1 MKKKSFIFLAAA
13 VVVASCLWGCT
24 GTRTT
29 ETTTASAITGQA
41 VSETETAAKSDTG
54 EKPIIGVM
62 IFDYANNYV
71 TYVRN
76 SIMAVAG
83 DDVEIQMVDA
93 QNDQAKQVEQ
103 IDLMINKGAKVLCV
117 NAVDPTA
124 AQTIISKAKE
134 ADIPVIFF
142 NRCPSDEDML
152 SYDKCWYVGND
163 PYESGKMQ
171 AEMAMEA
178 FQSNPVLD
186 KNGDGVMQYVI
197 IQGTIGHPDAVA
209 RTQANQD
216 TFAEVGFEVE
226 LLDSQPGDFKTNTAK
241 DVMDVWMGKYG
252 DKIEIILSNNDAML
266 LGAIESCEA
275 EGYFG
280 AGDKVMG
287 ALGINALPEVLD
299 LIENETIIGSIMSN
313 AYEEGRA
320 IYTMAYN
327 TIQGNDVMEGLDGE
341 LGDIKDLR
349 VPYVPVGK
357 DNVQVARDMYA
368 KALAE
373 SVESN

>member
-1 MKKKSFIFLAAA
+1 MKKRNIACLMAA
-13 VVVASCLWGCT
+13 VIAVSCLWGCAGSERT
-24 GTRTT
+24 GTTDAQVT
-29 ETTTASAITGQA
+29 EQPAA
-41 VSETETAAKSDTG
+41 AAKNTQGKESDIE

-76 SIMAVAG
+76 SIMAVAK

-124 AQTIISKAKE
+124 AQTIISKAKA

-142 NRCPSDEDML
+142 NRCPSDADML
-152 SYDKCWYVGND
+152 SYDKCLYVGND
-163 PYESGKMQ
+163 PYESGVMQ
-171 AEMAMEA
+171 AEMAMKA
-178 FQSNPVLD
+178 FQENPALD

-216 TFAEVGFEVE
+216 TFAEAGFEVE
-226 LLDSQPGDFKTNTAK
+226 LLDTQTGDFKTNTAK

-252 DKIEIILSNNDAML
+252 DKIEMILSNNDAML
-266 LGAIESCEA
+266 LGAIESCKA

-280 AGDKVMG
+280 AGDKAMG
-287 ALGINALPEVLD
+287 ALGINALPEVLN
-299 LIENETIIGSIMSN
+299 LIEDGTIIGSIMSN

-327 TIQGNDVMEGLDGE
+327 AIQGNDIMEGLDGE

-357 DNVQVARDMYA
+357 DNVQVARDMYD
-368 KALAE
+368 KAL
-373 SVESN
+373 VD

>member
-1 MKKKSFIFLAAA
+1 MIKMKKCAAILSAAA
-13 VVVASCLWGCT
+13 LMAAMTGCGGSSQTSDGTDAS
-24 GTRTT
+24 
-29 ETTTASAITGQA
+29 TATSSA
-41 VSETETAAKSDTG
+41 VSEAVSEAVSDG

-76 SIMAVAG
+76 AISTVAG

-93 QNDQAKQVEQ
+93 QNDQARQVEQ

-124 AQTIISKAKE
+124 ASSIIAKAKA
-134 ADIPVIFF
+134 ADIPLVFF
-142 NRCPSDEDML
+142 NRCPSEADMM

-178 FQSNPVLD
+178 FKANSALD
-186 KNGDGVMQYVI
+186 KNGDGIMQYVI
-197 IQGTIGHPDAVA
+197 IQGTMGHPDAVA

-216 TFAEVGFEVE
+216 TFAESGFAAE
-226 LLDSQPGDFKTNTAK
+226 LLDTQTGDFKTAAAK
-241 DVMDVWMGKYG
+241 DMMDVWMGKYG
-252 DKIEIILSNNDAML
+252 DEIEIILSNNDAML
-266 LGAIESCEA
+266 LGAIESCKA

-287 ALGINALPEVLD
+287 AVGINALPEVLD

-313 AYEEGRA
+313 AYEEGA
-320 IYTMAYN
+320 SIYAMAHN
-327 TIQGNDVMEGLDGE
+327 ALEGKDVMEGIDGE
-341 LGDIKDLR
+341 LGSMKDLR
-349 VPYVPVGK
+349 IPYVPVGK
-357 DNVQVARDMYA
+357 DNVQVARDMYS
-368 KALAE
+368 KVL
-373 SVESN
+373 SN

>member
-1 MKKKSFIFLAAA
+1 MKKRSIALLAA
-13 VVVASCLWGCT
+13 VSMMASSLWGCAGST
-24 GTRTT
+24 SQ
-29 ETTTASAITGQA
+29 TTTAAAQA
-41 VSETETAAKSDTG
+41 GNSEEAESGNDSG

-76 SIMAVAG
+76 AISTVAG

-124 AQTIISKAKE
+124 AQSIISKAKA

-178 FQSNPVLD
+178 FKANPALD

-197 IQGTIGHPDAVA
+197 IQGTVGHPDAVA

-216 TFAEVGFEVE
+216 TFEEAGFAVE
-226 LLDSQPGDFKTNTAK
+226 LLDSQTGDFKTATAK

-252 DKIEIILSNNDAML
+252 DEIEMILSNNDAML

-287 ALGINALPEVLD
+287 AIGINALPEVLD
-299 LIENETIIGSIMSN
+299 LIDNETIIGSIMSN
-313 AYEEGRA
+313 AYEEGKA
-320 IYTMAYN
+320 IYTMAHN
-327 TIQGNDVMEGLDGE
+327 ALEGKDVMEGVDGE

-349 VPYVPVGK
+349 VSYVPVGK
-357 DNVQVARDMYA
+357 DNVQVARDMYG
-368 KALAE
+368 KVLSE
-373 SVESN
+373 

>member
-1 MKKKSFIFLAAA
+1 MMKIKKSMAFLAAGVMMVSSLA
-13 VVVASCLWGCT
+13 GCS
-24 GTRTT
+24 GSKTT
-29 ETTTASAITGQA
+29 ETAVAAGGTTISEPASD
-41 VSETETAAKSDTG
+41 VDG

-76 SIMAVAG
+76 AITTVAG

-103 IDLMINKGAKVLCV
+103 VDLMINKGAKVLCV

-124 AQTIISKAKE
+124 ASSIISKAKA
-134 ADIPVIFF
+134 ADIPLVFF
-142 NRCPSDEDML
+142 NRCPSKEDMM

-163 PYESGKMQ
+163 PYESGKLQ

-178 FQSNPVLD
+178 FKNNAAFD
-186 KNGDGVMQYVI
+186 KNGDGIMQYVI
-197 IQGTIGHPDAVA
+197 IQGTMGHPDAVA
-209 RTQANQD
+209 RTAANQE
-216 TFAEVGFEVE
+216 TFEKEGFAAE
-226 LLDSQPGDFKTNTAK
+226 LLDTQTGDFKTAASK

-252 DKIEIILSNNDAML
+252 DQIEMVLTNNDAML
-266 LGAIESCEA
+266 LGAIESCKA

-287 ALGINALPEVLD
+287 AVGINALPEVLD
-299 LIENETIIGSIMSN
+299 MIENQIIIGSIMSN
-313 AYEEGRA
+313 AYDEGMS
-320 IYTMAYN
+320 IYGMAYN
-327 TIQGNDVMEGLDGE
+327 ALEGKEVMEGIHGE
-341 LGDIKDLR
+341 LGDMKDLR

-357 DNVQVARDMYA
+357 DNVSVARDMYA
-368 KALAE
+368 RVLSK
-373 SVESN
+373 

>member
-1 MKKKSFIFLAAA
+1 MIKMKKCAAILSVIA
-13 VVVASCLWGCT
+13 LMT
-24 GTRTT
+24 
-29 ETTTASAITGQA
+29 AITGCGKNSDGTDA
-41 VSETETAAKSDTG
+41 STPSSSTTEISAESEAAGENVPDG
-54 EKPIIGVM
+54 EKPMIGVM

-76 SIMAVAG
+76 AISTVAG
-83 DDVEIQMVDA
+83 DDIEIQMVDA
-93 QNDQAKQVEQ
+93 QNDQARQVEQ

-124 AQTIISKAKE
+124 ASSIIAKAKA
-134 ADIPVIFF
+134 ADIPLIFF
-142 NRCPSDEDML
+142 NRCPSEADMM

-178 FQSNPVLD
+178 FKANPALD
-186 KNGDGVMQYVI
+186 KNGDGIMQYVI
-197 IQGTIGHPDAVA
+197 IQGTMGHPDAVA

-216 TFAEVGFEVE
+216 TFAENAFAAE
-226 LLDSQPGDFKTNTAK
+226 LLDTQTGDFKTAAAK

-252 DKIEIILSNNDAML
+252 DEIEMILSNNDAML
-266 LGAIESCEA
+266 LGAIESCKA

-299 LIENETIIGSIMSN
+299 LIENETIVGSIMSN
-313 AYEEGRA
+313 AYEEGA
-320 IYTMAYN
+320 SIYAMAHN
-327 TIQGNDVMEGLDGE
+327 ALEGKDVMDGLDGE
-341 LGDIKDLR
+341 LGNMKDLR

-357 DNVQVARDMYA
+357 ENVQVARDMYS
-368 KALAE
+368 KVL
-373 SVESN
+373 SN

>member
-1 MKKKSFIFLAAA
+1 MIKMKKSAAILSA
-13 VVVASCLWGCT
+13 IALVASMAGCGGGSSQT
-24 GTRTT
+24 AGGT
-29 ETTTASAITGQA
+29 AA
-41 VSETETAAKSDTG
+41 ETAASSAAAEAESAAAASDG

-76 SIMAVAG
+76 AITTVAG

-93 QNDQAKQVEQ
+93 QNDQARQVEQ
-103 IDLMINKGAKVLCV
+103 IDLMINKGARVLCV

-124 AQTIISKAKE
+124 ASSIISKAKA
-134 ADIPVIFF
+134 ADIPLVFF
-142 NRCPSDEDML
+142 NRCPSEADMM

-163 PYESGKMQ
+163 PYESGNMQ

-178 FQSNPVLD
+178 FKANPSFD
-186 KNGDGVMQYVI
+186 KNGDGIMQYVI
-197 IQGTIGHPDAVA
+197 IQGTMGHPDAVA

-216 TFAEVGFEVE
+216 IFTESGFKAE
-226 LLDSQPGDFKTNTAK
+226 LLDTQTGDFKTAAAK

-252 DKIEIILSNNDAML
+252 DEIEMILSNNDAML
-266 LGAIESCEA
+266 LGAIESCKA

-287 ALGINALPEVLD
+287 AVGINALPEVLD

-313 AYEEGRA
+313 AYEEGA
-320 IYTMAYN
+320 SIYAMAHN
-327 TIQGNDVMEGLDGE
+327 ALEGKDVMDGVNGE
-341 LGDIKDLR
+341 LGGMKDLR

-357 DNVQVARDMYA
+357 DNVQIARDMYA
-368 KALAE
+368 KVL
-373 SVESN
+373 SN

>member
-1 MKKKSFIFLAAA
+1 MKKSVAFIMAAM
-13 VVVASCLWGCT
+13 V
-24 GTRTT
+24 
-29 ETTTASAITGQA
+29 TTTALTGCGGSTASSGSAANT
-41 VSETETAAKSDTG
+41 TAAPAAQETQAEAAEG

-76 SIMAVAG
+76 AITAVAG

-124 AQTIISKAKE
+124 AQSIISKAKA

-142 NRCPSDEDML
+142 NRCPSEADMM

-178 FQSNPVLD
+178 FKNNPAFD

-197 IQGTIGHPDAVA
+197 IQGTMGHPDAVA
-209 RTQANQD
+209 RTKADQE
-216 TFAEVGFEVE
+216 TFEKAGFATE
-226 LLDSQPGDFKTNTAK
+226 LLDTQTGDFKTATAK

-252 DKIEIILSNNDAML
+252 DEIEMVLSNNDAML
-266 LGAIESCEA
+266 LGAIESCKA
-275 EGYFG
+275 NGYFG

-287 ALGINALPEVLD
+287 AVGINALPEVLD
-299 LIENETIIGSIMSN
+299 LIENQTIIGSIMSN
-313 AYEEGRA
+313 AYAEGSA
-320 IYTMAYN
+320 IYSMAHN
-327 TIQGNDVMEGLDGE
+327 ALEDKDVMDGIDGE
-341 LGDIKDLR
+341 LGSMKDLR

-357 DNVQVARDMYA
+357 DNVQIARDMYG
-368 KALAE
+368 KVL
-373 SVESN
+373 SK

>member
-1 MKKKSFIFLAAA
+1 MKKSIAVLTAA
-13 VVVASCLWGCT
+13 VMALSLLAGCSSQT
-24 GTRTT
+24 AE
-29 ETTTASAITGQA
+29 ETSTTAADG
-41 VSETETAAKSDTG
+41 TEQTQQEESGD
-54 EKPIIGVM
+54 KPIIGVM
-62 IFDYANNYV
+62 IFDYSNNYV

-76 SIMAVAG
+76 AITSVAG

-93 QNDQAKQVEQ
+93 QNDQARQVEQ
-103 IDLMINKGAKVLCV
+103 IDLMINKGAQVLCV

-124 AQTIISKAKE
+124 AQSIISKAKA

-163 PYESGKMQ
+163 PYESGRMQ
-171 AEMAMEA
+171 AEMAMNA
-178 FQSNPVLD
+178 FKENPAFD

-197 IQGTIGHPDAVA
+197 IQGTMGHPDAVA

-216 TFAEVGFEVE
+216 TFEEAGFAAE
-226 LLDSQPGDFKTNTAK
+226 LLDTQTGDFKTATAK
-241 DVMDVWMGKYG
+241 DVTDVWMGKYG
-252 DKIEIILSNNDAML
+252 DEIEMILSNNDAML
-266 LGAIESCEA
+266 LGAIESCQA

-287 ALGINALPEVLD
+287 AVGVNALPEVLD
-299 LIENETIIGSIMSN
+299 LIEDQTIIGSIMSN
-313 AYEEGRA
+313 AYEEGYS
-320 IYTMAYN
+320 IYTMAHN
-327 TIQGNDVMEGLDGE
+327 LAMGQDVMEGINGE

-349 VPYVPVGK
+349 VPYEPIGK

-368 KALAE
+368 KVLGE
-373 SVESN
+373 

>member
-1 MKKKSFIFLAAA
+1 MKKSVAVLTAA
-13 VVVASCLWGCT
+13 VMAFSLLAGCSSQ
-24 GTRTT
+24 TT
-29 ETTTASAITGQA
+29 EEASTTAADG
-41 VSETETAAKSDTG
+41 TEQVQQESSGD
-54 EKPIIGVM
+54 KPIIGVM
-62 IFDYANNYV
+62 IFDYSNNYV

-76 SIMAVAG
+76 AITSVAG

-93 QNDQAKQVEQ
+93 QNDQARQVEQ
-103 IDLMINKGAKVLCV
+103 IDLMINKGAQVLCV

-124 AQTIISKAKE
+124 AQSIISKAKA

-171 AEMAMEA
+171 AEMAMNA
-178 FQSNPVLD
+178 FKEDPAFD

-197 IQGTIGHPDAVA
+197 IQGTMGHPDAVA

-216 TFAEVGFEVE
+216 TFEEAGFAAE
-226 LLDSQPGDFKTNTAK
+226 LLDTQTGDFKTATAK
-241 DVMDVWMGKYG
+241 DVTDVWMGKYG
-252 DKIEIILSNNDAML
+252 DEIEMILSNNDAML
-266 LGAIESCEA
+266 LGAIESCQA

-287 ALGINALPEVLD
+287 AVGVNALPEVLD
-299 LIENETIIGSIMSN
+299 LIEDQTIIGSIMSN
-313 AYEEGRA
+313 AYEEGYS
-320 IYTMAYN
+320 IYTMAHN
-327 TIQGNDVMEGLDGE
+327 LVTGQDVMEGINGE

-349 VPYVPVGK
+349 VPYEPIGK

-368 KALAE
+368 KVLGE
-373 SVESN
+373 

>member
-1 MKKKSFIFLAAA
+1 MKKSVALIMAAMMTTLPLAGCGGNAA
-13 VVVASCLWGCT
+13 SSGSAAN
-24 GTRTT
+24 
-29 ETTTASAITGQA
+29 TTAASAQETQA
-41 VSETETAAKSDTG
+41 EATAER

-76 SIMAVAG
+76 AITTVAG
-83 DDVEIQMVDA
+83 DDVDIQMVDA

-124 AQTIISKAKE
+124 AQSIISKAKA

-142 NRCPSDEDML
+142 NRCPSEADMM

-178 FQSNPVLD
+178 FKNNPALD

-197 IQGTIGHPDAVA
+197 IQGTMGHPDAVA
-209 RTQANQD
+209 RTKADQE
-216 TFAEVGFEVE
+216 TFENAGFATE
-226 LLDSQPGDFKTNTAK
+226 LLDTQTGDFKTAAAK

-252 DKIEIILSNNDAML
+252 DEIEMVLSNNDAML
-266 LGAIESCEA
+266 LGAIESCKA
-275 EGYFG
+275 NGYFG

-287 ALGINALPEVLD
+287 AIGINALPEVLD
-299 LIENETIIGSIMSN
+299 MIENQTIIGSIMSN
-313 AYEEGRA
+313 AYAEGNA
-320 IYTMAYN
+320 IYTMAHN
-327 TIQGNDVMEGLDGE
+327 ALEGKEVMDGIDGE
-341 LGDIKDLR
+341 LGSMKDLR

-357 DNVQVARDMYA
+357 DNVQVARDMYS
-368 KALAE
+368 KVL
-373 SVESN
+373 SK